1 MEHQRWIKHSILCVA
16 VATSIGLTACSGGS
30 GDPTVSTPNTGV
42 FLDSAVDGINY
53 STTTLSGTTNSNGE
67 FQYNDGETVTLSIG
81 DIDLPPATGG
91 SVITPLDLVNTQNV
105 NDTLVVNIARLLQS
119 LDTDGD
125 PTNGISISDMAHQSA
140 TGVTVDFSSPTFDND
155 VMNLVANSGSVTT
168 TLIDE
173 ATAISHLQETLADSG
188 LLTLIGSWYIEG
200 DNKTIITFIDERK
213 YFVTQNVNEALDP
226 LSMDGMETGTYTWD
240 SITSNFSLTN
250 VIDTNGDSGLTSMQG
265 ETDSGSVSIAGN
277 TLTLFDAEGDSLLVK
292 VIDSGNPLIGSWYI
306 AEGNKTVVTFIDDS
320 QYFVT
325 QEVEAS
331 ELTAI
336 PPSFHG
342 MEYGTYT
349 YNTNTSGIVFTNVID
364 TTGDS
369 GFTSTQ
375 GNTWGDVGDEVTIE
389 VGNGQLTFTYVS
401 EGGGSFTLDAI

>member
-1 MEHQRWIKHSILCVA
+1 MDNKFLI
-16 VATSIGLTACSGGS
+16 LTASIVVASCSSGGD
-30 GDPTVSTPNTGV
+30 GGNITTPNTGV
-42 FLDSAVDGINY
+42 FLDSAVEGINY
-53 STTTLSGTTNSNGE
+53 STSTVSGTTNANGE

-105 NDTLVVNIARLLQS
+105 NDTSVVNIARLLQS

-125 PTNGISISDMAHQSA
+125 PTNGISISDSAHLSA
-140 TGVTVDFSSPTFDND
+140 TGITVDFSSPTFDD
-155 VMNLVANSGSVTT
+155 EVMNLVANSGSVTT
-168 TLIDE
+168 VLIDE

-200 DNKTIITFIDERK
+200 ENKTIITFIDENN
-213 YFVTQNVNEALDP
+213 YFVTQDVDDIGEP
-226 LSMDGMETGTYTWD
+226 LCSDGMESGTYSWE
-240 SITSNFSLTN
+240 SITGNFTSTN
-250 VIDTNGDSGLTSMQG
+250 VIDTTLDCGLTSTQG
-265 ETDSGSVSIAGN
+265 ETYTPGSVSINGN
-277 TLTLFDAEGDSLLVK
+277 TLTITDSEGSFLLAK
-292 VIDSGNPLIGSWYI
+292 VIDSNNAIVGSWYTG
-306 AEGNKTVVTFIDDS
+306 EGNKTVVTFIDNS

-325 QEVEAS
+325 QEVEAG

-349 YNTNTSGIVFTNVID
+349 YNTNTGNIVFTNVID

-375 GNTWGDVGDEVTIE
+375 GNTWGDVGDEVTIN
-389 VGNGQLTFTYVS
+389 VGNGQLTFTYAA
-401 EGGGSFTLDAI
+401 EGGGAFTLDAIR